1 MSNAIDFALGYN
13 LAPMRSSGREAVAVN
28 QGVMDRMSAGV
39 KGLSTAWQS
48 FTGLAAVGF
57 AVGAAK
63 SLGSFASEIR
73 DLSDQTALSTDMFQ
87 RYSFAVSQSGGN
99 QEVFAK
105 GMIAIQQA
113 QQSAITGNEKAI
125 ASFATLGI
133 TISDLRTLSPD
144 KLFLAFADSMKISGG
159 SAESFAALAELVGV
173 KVATKLVPS
182 LKMGRDGF
190 LEVANS
196 ASIASENAINSA
208 EAMGDS
214 WGAFGLSLKT
224 MALNSVQWFDELDLS
239 GTTAVRNA
247 IALRDATKA
256 FDKRYV
262 PMPVGFDPTQTDR
275 QGPLMQDFQPG
286 VDPLPDY
293 GIGPFL
299 PPPGPSAEEKAIAEE
314 RQNAAED
321 IYAIEQKIARL
332 KLEGGREQMSQL
344 DLIKS
349 LEAERAALLF
359 KSENLSKSPLA
370 ASRVR
375 GAQAKLEAEE
385 LGNRISKVQKN
396 FQAGVATGEQFGPT
410 LEDLGIR
417 NPRMRGGGATSQGAG
432 GLVTGGLVSGGAAY
446 LSRAR
451 GMGLGR
457 PSSITHRGGPEER
470 MAGDMRE
477 LLTIWKRN

>member
-28 QGVMDRMSAGV
+28 QGVMDRMSAGIS
-39 KGLSTAWQS
+39 GLGAQWQK
-48 FTGLAAVGF
+48 FAGLAVVGF

-63 SLGSFASEIR
+63 TLGAFASEIR
-73 DLSDQTALSTDMFQ
+73 DLSDQTGLSTDMFQ
-87 RYSFAVSQSGGN
+87 RYSFAVSQSGGT
-99 QEVFAK
+99 QEIFAK

-125 ASFATLGI
+125 ASFAALGI
-133 TISDLRTLSPD
+133 TLADLRTLSPD
-144 KLFLAFADSMKISGG
+144 QLFLAFAAAMKSSGG

-182 LKMGRDGF
+182 LKLGSDGF
-190 LEVANS
+190 LELGNS
-196 ASIASENAINSA
+196 ASVASKNAIDAA
-208 EAMGDS
+208 EAAQDS
-214 WGAFGLSLKT
+214 WDTFLRSVKVMGLEAF
-224 MALNSVQWFDELDLS
+224 QWFNESDFS
-239 GTTAVRNA
+239 GATAMREGLA
-247 IALRDATKA
+247 FRAKTKA
-256 FDKRYV
+256 FDKAYV
-262 PMPVGFDPTQTDR
+262 PMPLGFDPMSTDR
-275 QGPLMQDFQPG
+275 MGPTMQDFQPG

-299 PPPGPSAEEKAIAEE
+299 PPPGPSAEEQAIADE
-314 RQNAAED
+314 RQKAAED

-349 LEAERAALLF
+349 LEAERATLLF
-359 KSENLSKSPLA
+359 QSQNLSNSPLA

-375 GAQAKLEAEE
+375 GAQAKLEAEQ
-385 LGNRISKVQKN
+385 LGNRIAKVQKN

-417 NPRMRGGGATSQGAG
+417 NPRMRGGGATSQGA
-432 GLVTGGLVSGGAAY
+432 GGLVSGGAAY

>member
-13 LAPMRSSGREAVAVN
+13 LAPMRSSGREAVALN

-39 KGLSTAWQS
+39 NGLGAQWQK
-48 FTGLAAVGF
+48 FAGLIGVGF
-57 AVGAAK
+57 LVGAAQ
-63 SLGSFASEIR
+63 SLADFAGEIR
-73 DLSDQTALSTDMFQ
+73 DLSDTTGLSTDMFQ
-87 RYSFAVSQSGGN
+87 RYSFAVSQSGGS
-99 QEVFAK
+99 QAVFSQSI
-105 GMIAIQQA
+105 IAIQQA
-113 QQSAITGNEKAI
+113 QQSAVTGNEKAI
-125 ASFATLGI
+125 ASFAVLGI
-133 TISDLRTLSPD
+133 TFADLQRLSPD
-144 KLFLAFADSMKISGG
+144 QLFLAFADAIKNSGA
-159 SAESFAALAELVGV
+159 SAESFAALAELVGK
-173 KVATKLVPS
+173 KVATKLLPS
-182 LKMGRDGF
+182 LKLGSDGF
-190 LEVANS
+190 VELGKAAGVAS
-196 ASIASENAINSA
+196 QEAINFAESA
-208 EAMGDS
+208 GDEWNTFLTNVKTGALDAISVLNDFGNKINEMGGGRS
-214 WGAFGLSLKT
+214 
-224 MALNSVQWFDELDLS
+224 LDLE
-239 GTTAVRNA
+239 AK
-247 IALRDATKA
+247 TKA
-256 FDKRYV
+256 FEKGYV
-262 PMPVGFDPTQTDR
+262 PMPLGFDPMSTDR
-275 QGPLMQDFQPG
+275 MGPTMQDFQPG

-314 RQNAAED
+314 RQKAAED

-359 KSENLSKSPLA
+359 QSENLSKSPLA

-375 GAQAKLEAEE
+375 GAQAKLEAEQ

-432 GLVTGGLVSGGAAY
+432 GLVTGGLVSGGA
-446 LSRAR
+446 R

>member
-28 QGVMDRMSAGV
+28 QGVMDRMSAGIS
-39 KGLSTAWQS
+39 GLGAQWQK
-48 FTGLAAVGF
+48 FAGLAVVGF

-63 SLGSFASEIR
+63 TLGAFASEIR
-73 DLSDQTALSTDMFQ
+73 DLSDQTGLSTDMFQ
-87 RYSFAVSQSGGN
+87 RYSFAVSQSGGT

-105 GMIAIQQA
+105 GMIAIQQS
-113 QQSAITGNEKAI
+113 QQSALTGNEKAI

-133 TISDLRTLSPD
+133 TLSDLQKLSPD
-144 KLFLAFADSMKISGG
+144 QLFLAFADAMKISGG

-182 LKMGRDGF
+182 LKLGRDGF
-190 LEVANS
+190 LELGKSATVAGEDAIDAAES
-196 ASIASENAINSA
+196 AQDAWDKFGRDVKSIGLNIFDALGDIGGEQTLERQEKQYGKFKAMYDKTRAASD
-208 EAMGDS
+208 M
-214 WGAFGLSLKT
+214 LT
-224 MALNSVQWFDELDLS
+224 
-239 GTTAVRNA
+239 
-247 IALRDATKA
+247 
-256 FDKRYV
+256 
-262 PMPVGFDPTQTDR
+262 PTL
-275 QGPLMQDFQPG
+275 GPTMQDFQPG
-286 VDPLPDY
+286 VDPLPDF

-299 PPPGPSAEEKAIAEE
+299 PPPGPSAEEKAIADE
-314 RQNAAED
+314 RQKAAED

-359 KSENLSKSPLA
+359 QSENLSKSPLA

-375 GAQAKLEAEE
+375 GAQAKLEAEQ

-432 GLVTGGLVSGGAAY
+432 GLVSGGAAY

-457 PSSITHRGGPEER
+457 PASITHRGGPEER

>member
-28 QGVMDRMSAGV
+28 QGVMDRMSAGIS
-39 KGLSTAWQS
+39 GLGAQWQK
-48 FTGLAAVGF
+48 FAGLAVVGF

-63 SLGSFASEIR
+63 TLGAFASEIR
-73 DLSDQTALSTDMFQ
+73 DLSDQTGLSTDMFQ
-87 RYSFAVSQSGGN
+87 RYSFAVSQSGGT

-133 TISDLRTLSPD
+133 TLSDLQKLSPD
-144 KLFLAFADSMKISGG
+144 QLFLAFADAMKISGG

-173 KVATKLVPS
+173 KAATKLVPS
-182 LKMGRDGF
+182 LKLGRDGF
-190 LEVANS
+190 LELGKSATVAGEDAIDAAES
-196 ASIASENAINSA
+196 AQDAWDKFGRDVKSIGLNIFDALGDIGGEQTL
-208 EAMGDS
+208 ERQEKQYGKFKAM
-214 WGAFGLSLKT
+214 
-224 MALNSVQWFDELDLS
+224 
-239 GTTAVRNA
+239 
-247 IALRDATKA
+247 
-256 FDKRYV
+256 FDKARAASDLLT
-262 PMPVGFDPTQTDR
+262 PKM
-275 QGPLMQDFQPG
+275 GPDLKDFQPG

-314 RQNAAED
+314 RQKAAED

-359 KSENLSKSPLA
+359 QSENLSKSPLA

-375 GAQAKLEAEE
+375 GAQAKLEAEQ
-385 LGNRISKVQKN
+385 LSNRISKVQKN

-432 GLVTGGLVSGGAAY
+432 GLVSGGAAY

-457 PSSITHRGGPEER
+457 PASITHRGGPEER
-470 MAGDMRE
+470 MATDMRE

>member
-28 QGVMDRMSAGV
+28 QGVMDRMSAGIS
-39 KGLSTAWQS
+39 GLGAQWQK
-48 FTGLAAVGF
+48 FAGLAVVGF

-63 SLGSFASEIR
+63 TLGAFASEIR
-73 DLSDQTALSTDMFQ
+73 DLSDQTGLSTDMFQ
-87 RYSFAVSQSGGN
+87 RYSFAVSQSGGT

-105 GMIAIQQA
+105 GMIAIQQS

-133 TISDLRTLSPD
+133 TLSDLQKLSPD
-144 KLFLAFADSMKISGG
+144 QLFLAFADAMKISGG

-173 KVATKLVPS
+173 KVATNLIPS
-182 LKMGRDGF
+182 LKLGRDGF
-190 LEVANS
+190 LELGKSATVAG
-196 ASIASENAINSA
+196 EDAINAAESA
-208 EAMGDS
+208 QDAWDKFGRDVKSIGLNIFDALGDI
-214 WGAFGLSLKT
+214 GGEQTLERQEKQYGKFKT
-224 MALNSVQWFDELDLS
+224 M
-239 GTTAVRNA
+239 
-247 IALRDATKA
+247 
-256 FDKRYV
+256 FDKARAASD
-262 PMPVGFDPTQTDR
+262 MLTPTL
-275 QGPLMQDFQPG
+275 GPTMQDFQPG
-286 VDPLPDY
+286 VDPLPDF

-299 PPPGPSAEEKAIAEE
+299 PPPGPSAEEKAIADE
-314 RQNAAED
+314 RQKAAED

-359 KSENLSKSPLA
+359 QSENLSKSPLA

-375 GAQAKLEAEE
+375 GAQAKLEAEQ

-432 GLVTGGLVSGGAAY
+432 GLVSGGAAY

-457 PSSITHRGGPEER
+457 PSSITHRGGPQER